1 MCSSDV
7 VFPRWTAI
15 FGFPSA
21 HPKRWQGSGTFGTC
35 CRSRRRCST
44 KRRKSVLRPIHPQ
57 CYPYTH
63 SMILDALH
71 RIADCR
77 ESLSREEARA
87 VTAEILSGTCTDAQ
101 IAALLVAL
109 HMKGETVE
117 EIVGFAEAIRAA
129 AVPLITHQNSTVDV
143 SGTERDALV
152 DTCGTGGDASGTFNI
167 STATAIVVAG
177 AGVRVA
183 KHGNRSVT
191 SQCGSADVM
200 EALGVNINVPAARI
214 AECL

>member
-77 ESLSREEARA
+77 ESLSREEAR
-87 VTAEILSGTCTDAQ
+87 S
-101 IAALLVAL
+101 
-109 HMKGETVE
+109 E
-117 EIVGFAEAIRAA
+117 ERRVGKECRARWS
-129 AVPLITHQNSTVDV
+129 PYDYKRKR
-143 SGTERDALV
+143 E
-152 DTCGTGGDASGTFNI
+152 
-167 STATAIVVAG
+167 
-177 AGVRVA
+177 
-183 KHGNRSVT
+183 K
-191 SQCGSADVM
+191 
-200 EALGVNINVPAARI
+200 E
-214 AECL
+214 